1 MFDDWWTENRQGMR
15 DTCTYIA
22 DKVILHKKYQ
32 EVSKCFFQKNPD
44 VSGVWPLFS
53 VRKTVEQYYAI
64 AIDIKLIEALV
75 AAI

>member
-32 EVSKCFFQKNPD
+32 EVSKCFFKKTQMFRVYD
-44 VSGVWPLFS
+44 RSSVWGKPLNS
-53 VRKTVEQYYAI
+53 TTQ
-64 AIDIKLIEALV
+64 LP
-75 AAI
+75 